1 MSPHVVVPSE
11 VRIDKQVERIEFDNA
26 QAVFQ
31 RLFHPSLGGQQVR
44 VPVVSVGVI
53 GIQINGP
60 LKRGLGAAPVP
71 LIVEMTIATGGVCFR
86 EIGIQLECPTG
97 SGLAPFQCDR
107 RLQNAGFPCA

>member
-1 MSPHVVVPSE
+1 M
-11 VRIDKQVERIEFDNA
+11 
-26 QAVFQ
+26 
-31 RLFHPSLGGQQVR
+31 
-44 VPVVSVGVI
+44 VSVGVI

-86 EIGIQLECPTG
+86 EIGIQLECPAG